1 MGNFEFIEVYHGF
14 VKNIWYALSVSFGC
28 IAYSR
33 YRHDKYQ
40 KYLFITSLA
49 FTISAFLLTM
59 RLIELINSEEEEAN
73 EGSHVDLK
81 LKIVAY
87 IFFIFIA
94 VLTYISF
101 DGFIKKI

>member
-1 MGNFEFIEVYHGF
+1 
-14 VKNIWYALSVSFGC
+14 
-28 IAYSR
+28 
-33 YRHDKYQ
+33 
-40 KYLFITSLA
+40 
-49 FTISAFLLTM
+49 M